1 MTDSQRFRRARE
13 TLHWSR
19 AVVAEYLGCTIN
31 AVFRYETEHATFA
44 RSVPPDA
51 LEWLEA
57 IAREFRVLLK
67 RHAPPTEAS
76 APAQPRGKK
85 AAKRRAVTVPVAK
98 APTSRRPAR
107 RRA

>member
-19 AVVAEYLGCTIN
+19 AVVAEYLGCTTN
-31 AVFRYETEHATFA
+31 AVFRYETEHAEFA

-51 LEWLEA
+51 LGWLET
-57 IAREFRVLLK
+57 IAREFRTLLN
-67 RHAPPTEAS
+67 RHAPPSEAS
-76 APAQPRGKK
+76 APARPRGKK
-85 AAKRRAVTVPVAK
+85 AAAKLRAVPV
-98 APTSRRPAR
+98 SQRSAR